1 VDCTAEKLDQEQ
13 ERKQRK
19 QSDARP
25 LDDGLCRGTPPRRL
39 CKSGKTVADVSF
51 LYAGGSPK
59 VEDKAVPRRP
69 SAKSLETKSFADS
82 APKKGADAKDPSAGG
97 AKKKQSEMTKAE
109 RSALQEAQR
118 AAKAAKK
125 TGGDNAAGAGGSEAS
140 SASSVPASKG
150 PKPSSLPPPRNPSV
164 SSLVPSSKPSESS
177 HATESRTKLKNSVAM
192 CEVRTTQK

>member
-1 VDCTAEKLDQEQ
+1 MLIAIAAFRPVRSQVYHAWKMKNMKKEGGAKE
-13 ERKQRK
+13 
-19 QSDARP
+19 DARAP
-25 LDDGLCRGTPPRRL
+25 GLAASAEARGAAPRPP
-39 CKSGKTVADVSF
+39 
-51 LYAGGSPK
+51 
-59 VEDKAVPRRP
+59 
-69 SAKSLETKSFADS
+69 
-82 APKKGADAKDPSAGG
+82 APKKKTERPQRFFRIPFIRPGDAEKSEGG